1 MMDATSLKI
10 RLQVQQGSMLRYSF
24 ELPAST
30 STWRAGV
37 TVPTWDVGSKQQNQ
51 LVHRLLDAG
60 EARRAEPELERLGR
74 ALYVFLL
81 PKEVQQFLS
90 QLDRPLCLDI
100 DRPEV
105 PWELLHDGTT
115 FLGLKQ
121 PIGRQLQLSQDIRA
135 EQQTS
140 LDEKIRCLIVSN
152 PTEDLPGAEEE
163 ATRLLQFLRA
173 RHSERRPIGPSLF
186 ARRKADFA
194 SIFPQLGQD
203 YTVIHYTGHAD
214 YRNGRALLLAQNDRL
229 EADQIAA
236 ALRGQPFV
244 FANACGTDYTKR
256 GRGARWFAHVAEN
269 IAGAFIRGGARAVVA
284 TLWKIPDD
292 SSADFALLFYEELFR
307 GIPVG
312 EALRVAKLRFRE
324 QRRDDPTW
332 AAFMLYGDPCWC
344 VLPPEEAQHAEA
356 PVHTVQAE
364 AAAAPPER
372 NGWVSYTGHDVMARA
387 RDVTCEYQHG
397 YISTPEVLLALGEL
411 EQGITAAVLT
421 RCGKTPAQLSGL
433 LRAEM
438 EQGTAVGEPAGV
450 TERVQRMQQLALQ
463 LAQAEGLAEAEER
476 HLLLALLLD
485 GGGDTMRWVEREV
498 SLTVQEMQHTLLAL
512 LQEAGVDTATLLQVA
527 AQGPAALANDLPYAA
542 VVQQALQNAVAE
554 ARAQGWAVVTSAH
567 LFIALTKIEAGC
579 TQDMLQALGYEP
591 KQVRDGLRA
600 ALGTRQGGQGEVS
613 LSTRVARLLQVAQAQ
628 TTKDGAKEVDERHVL
643 SVLLTEADGSAVTL
657 LQHHLGLEPAEMADI
672 VAHRRTG
679 TVGHRA
685 TPLLDRLGRD
695 LVKEARDGR
704 LNPVIGRKQEME
716 RGLEVLVRKS
726 KNNPVLIGEA
736 GVGKTA
742 IVEGL
747 AQRLAAGDVP
757 ANVQGWR
764 IIELPV
770 AALVAGTKYRGEFE
784 SRMQKLVE
792 EAEAAD
798 DIILFIDEL
807 HTLVGAGEASGAS
820 LDAGNILKPAL
831 ARGRLRCIGATTTAE
846 YRRYIEKDAALER
859 RFQPIM
865 VEEPAAAEVLEML
878 HGARRHY
885 EKHHGVIVHD
895 DALQAAVRLSGQH
908 LPERRWPDKAF
919 DLIDAACARVGL
931 RAAEK
936 RSLAVTPA
944 IVADMVA
951 EWAGIP
957 VGQLTQDEQ
966 QRLLGLDETLK
977 QRVVGQDEAIT
988 TIAQGIRL
996 ARGALRD
1003 PQKPMGVF
1011 LFLGPSGVGKT
1022 ELAKT
1027 LAQVLF
1033 GSDKH
1038 LLRLDMSECM
1048 ERHSISKLIGA
1059 PPGYVGYADAE
1070 GQLTGWLRRRPYSV
1084 VLMDEIE
1091 KAHPEVFDLFLQL
1104 FDAGR
1109 LTDTHGR
1116 IADGHNAV
1124 FIMTSNL
1131 AAALCADPVGFS
1143 AHGAAD
1149 PEARERRL
1157 RRVKEELRKT
1167 FRTEFL
1173 NRIDDMIVF
1182 NPLQREHVRRIARRY
1197 LRELQERVRDNRGVE
1212 LTMHPEPLCDLLCR
1226 EGFSER
1232 EGARQ
1237 LYRVFERLV
1246 AIPVNEALLRGG
1258 TALQKI
1264 GVWVDDQGEVLVAE
1278 QERLA

>member
-1 MMDATSLKI
+1 MRAL
-10 RLQVQQGSMLRYSF
+10 F
-24 ELPAST
+24 E
-30 STWRAGV
+30 
-37 TVPTWDVGSKQQNQ
+37 
-51 LVHRLLDAG
+51 AG
-60 EARRAEPELERLGR
+60 ETGQVEQIVERGR
-74 ALYVFLL
+74 NLHVFLL
-81 PKEVQQFLS
+81 PEAIRTLLEQF
-90 QLDRPLCLDI
+90 DGPLRLDI
-100 DRPEV
+100 DSSEV
-105 PWELLHDGTT
+105 PWELLHDGTN

-121 PIGRQLQLSQDIRA
+121 PVGRRLQLPQGVLGNPAAVKDDTCSFLVIA
-135 EQQTS
+135 
-140 LDEKIRCLIVSN
+140 N
-152 PTEDLPGAEEE
+152 PTEDLPGADEE
-163 ATRLLQFLRA
+163 AEGLLQFLLA
-173 RHSERRPIGPSLF
+173 QQAARRPVSYSLF
-186 ARRKADFA
+186 ARKKADFV
-194 SIFPQLGQD
+194 SIFTELRKG
-203 YTVIHYTGHAD
+203 YTVVHYTGHAD
-214 YRNGRALLLAQNDRL
+214 YKSGRALQLADEPL
-229 EADQIAA
+229 TVEQIANT
-236 ALRGQPFV
+236 LGGQPFI
-244 FANACGTDYTKR
+244 FANACGTDYTAR
-256 GRGARWFAHVAEN
+256 GPGTRLFVRAAEN
-269 IAGAFIRGGARAVVA
+269 IASAFIRGGAGAVVA
-284 TLWKIPDD
+284 TLWKIPDH
-292 SSADFALLFYEELFR
+292 SSAAFAMLFYEELFK
-307 GIPVG
+307 GTPVG
-312 EALRVAKLRFRE
+312 EALRGAKLRFRE
-324 QRRDDPTW
+324 QRPTDPTW
-332 AAFMLYGDPCWC
+332 AAFVLYGDPCWC
-344 VLPPEEAQHAEA
+344 VLPEPEEAQPEETPVHSVHAEA
-356 PVHTVQAE
+356 V
-364 AAAAPPER
+364 AAPPPQ
-372 NGWVSYTGHDVMARA
+372 GAWVSYTTAHVMARA

-397 YISTPEVLLALGEL
+397 YISTPEVLVALGEL
-411 EQGITAAVLT
+411 QDGITAAVFT
-421 RCGKTPAQLSGL
+421 RIGKTPAQLSRF
-433 LRAEM
+433 LRANM
-438 EQGTAVGEPAGV
+438 EQGNAVGEAVGM
-450 TERVQRMQQLALQ
+450 TERVQRMQQMARQ
-463 LAQAEGLAEAEER
+463 MAQAEGLAEAEER

-485 GGGDTMRWVEREV
+485 GGGDTMRRVEREGDI
-498 SLTVQEMQHTLLAL
+498 TVQELRDALLAL
-512 LQEAGVDTATLLQVA
+512 LQEAGFDPATL
-527 AQGPAALANDLPYAA
+527 QGHAELRNGLPYAA

-554 ARAQGWAVVTSAH
+554 ARAQGWAMVTSTH
-567 LFIALTKIEAGC
+567 LFIALTKVEAGC
-579 TQDMLQALGYEP
+579 TQDMLRALGREP

-600 ALGTRQGGQGEVS
+600 ALGTRQRGQGEVS

-628 TTKDGAKEVDERHVL
+628 ATKDGAKEVDERHVL

-672 VAHRRTG
+672 LAHRRPG
-679 TVGHRA
+679 AVGHRA

-704 LNPVIGRKQEME
+704 LNPVIGRKQEMQ

-757 ANVQGWR
+757 ANIQGWR

-798 DIILFIDEL
+798 EVILFIDEL

-878 HGARRHY
+878 QGARRHY

-936 RSLAVTPA
+936 RSLEVTPA
-944 IVADMVA
+944 IVGDMVA

-966 QRLLGLDETLK
+966 QRLLGLDATLK

-1059 PPGYVGYADAE
+1059 PPGYVGYTDAE

-1116 IADGHNAV
+1116 IADGHNAL

-1131 AAALCADPVGFS
+1131 AADLCASPVGFS
-1143 AHGAAD
+1143 THSAGD

-1173 NRIDDMIVF
+1173 NRIDDMVVF
-1182 NPLQREHVRRIARRY
+1182 NPLRREHARSIARRY

-1258 TALQKI
+1258 AALQKI
-1264 GVWVDDQGEVLVAE
+1264 GVWVDDQGEVMVAE